1 MPLPIAHGLLGASL
15 VAALRPSSEPP
26 TRKLLL
32 TGALLGIAP
41 DFDYTLNWLRISWGG
56 WHHGFTHSIPFALVI
71 GFVVILIFREWN
83 VRSYL
88 VFTCAYVS
96 HTLLDGPRGATVDH
110 VRVS

>member
-1 MPLPIAHGLLGASL
+1 M
-15 VAALRPSSEPP
+15 
-26 TRKLLL
+26 LL

-88 VFTCAYVS
+88 V
-96 HTLLDGPRGATVDH
+96 LLAPTYRTRCSTVQGAQL
-110 VRVS
+110 